1 MIIYK
6 LIITRYVSKVF
17 GYFNMFSTDHVPLML
32 SSTQMLGHIVLAN
45 HSTTLA
51 DYSRVSFSNTLATHQ
66 QHISNTI
73 APHWQ
78 ITVVSAL

>member
-1 MIIYK
+1 
-6 LIITRYVSKVF
+6 
-17 GYFNMFSTDHVPLML
+17 MFSTDHVPLML